1 MFLTLEIIM
10 SVDSFSASAA
20 VETTYHAHRPVISA
34 RKHVV
39 SSGHYLAS
47 HAAFQILEAGGNAV
61 DAGVA
66 AGLVLGVVHS
76 DQVNIAGVAPMAIY
90 LADRR
95 KTITIDGLGGWPK
108 AATSKLFAENH
119 GGVIPE
125 GLLRTVV
132 PAAPAAWILAL
143 REYGTK
149 SFAEVAQYAIRFAR
163 DGFVMYPFLADRM
176 EEAKHKFARWPSNAA
191 IYLPN
196 GKPPK
201 VGDVFVQSD
210 LAKSLQYMADQETA
224 MAGSRE
230 QKLQAAHDA
239 FYKGDIARAIVKFHE
254 ENGGLLTAR
263 DLADYKPR
271 IEEPQHT
278 RFNGIDVYSCGFWCQ
293 GPALLQALNI
303 LEGTD
308 LKSLGHNTPAYIHHV
323 AEALKLTFAD
333 RERYY
338 SDPDFIDVPAK
349 ALLSRAYA
357 EERKK
362 LIRPDRA
369 WPEMPPHGVIP
380 GYEGEPVKAAK
391 LAPEIDAPL
400 DTSYVAVVDSF
411 GNAFSATPSDVSTDT
426 IVIPGT
432 GLCPSSRGS
441 QSRGI
446 IGHAASVE
454 PGKRPRL
461 TPNPALAIKDGEFVL
476 PFGSPGGDS
485 QVQAMLQVL
494 LNIAVFGMDPQTAI
508 EQPRFIS
515 YSHPDSFAPHAYYPG
530 RLSLEGRI
538 AENTEAALRDLGHD
552 IQRWPD
558 WIWRAGGVCT
568 VFANLQDGNLHAGA
582 DPRRAAAYAIGW

>member
-1 MFLTLEIIM
+1 M
-10 SVDSFSASAA
+10 SVDSFNSSSSVEAA
-20 VETTYHAHRPVISA
+20 YHAHRPVIAA
-34 RKHVV
+34 RRHVA
-39 SSGHYLAS
+39 STGHYLAS
-47 HAAFQILEAGGNAV
+47 QAAFQVLELGGNAI

-76 DQVNIAGVAPMAIY
+76 DQVNIAGVAPMTIY
-90 LADRR
+90 LAEQR
-95 KTITIDGLGGWPK
+95 KVVTIDGLGGWPK
-108 AATSKLFAENH
+108 AASCEFFAEQYD
-119 GGVIPE
+119 GVIPE

-176 EEAKHKFARWPSNAA
+176 EEAKHKFARWPSNTA

-196 GKPPK
+196 GAPPK
-201 VGDVFVQSD
+201 VGDLFIQSD
-210 LAKSLQYMADQETA
+210 LAKSLQYMADQESAKQGT
-224 MAGSRE
+224 RQE
-230 QKLQAAHDA
+230 KLQAAHDA
-239 FYKGDIARAIVKFHE
+239 FYKGDIAKAIVKFHE
-254 ENGGLLTAR
+254 ENGGLLTAS
-263 DLADYKPR
+263 DLADYQPR

-278 RFNGIDVYSCGFWCQ
+278 QFAGMDVYSCGFWCQ
-293 GPALLQALNI
+293 GPTLLQALNL

-308 LKSLGHNTPAYIHHV
+308 LKALGHNSPAYIHHV

-338 SDPDFIDVPAK
+338 SDPDFVDVPGEV
-349 ALLSRAYA
+349 LLSREYA
-357 EERKK
+357 QMRKQ
-362 LIRPDRA
+362 LIRSDQA

-380 GYEGEPVKAAK
+380 GYDKPQAIAAK
-391 LAPEIDAPL
+391 FSPDIDAPL
-400 DTSYVAVVDSF
+400 DTSYVAVVDAF

-446 IGHAASVE
+446 VGHAASVAA
-454 PGKRPRL
+454 GKRPRL
-461 TPNPALAIKDGEFVL
+461 TPNPALAIKDGEFIL

-494 LNIAVFGMDPQTAI
+494 LNITVFGMDPQTAI

-538 AENTEAALRDLGHD
+538 PVETEEALQRLGHD

-568 VFANLQDGNLHAGA
+568 ILADLVDGNLDAGA
-582 DPRRAAAYAIGW
+582 DPRRAAAYACGW